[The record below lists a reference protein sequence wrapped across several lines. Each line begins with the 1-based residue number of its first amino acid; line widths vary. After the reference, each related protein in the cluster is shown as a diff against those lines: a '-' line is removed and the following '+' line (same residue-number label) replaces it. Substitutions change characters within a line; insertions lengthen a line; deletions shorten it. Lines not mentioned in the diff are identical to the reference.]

1 MAELFNLL
9 KTSIVENDWYALI
22 FLFSGALVL
31 YLITLKIILPI
42 IYFLIRRSP
51 TDWDDVLI
59 DKKVLSKLVLLPS
72 LIFISQYLY
81 LLSDNQEFI
90 SRVVNSIFVIIIVMI
105 LDRFVIAVNHIYER
119 LTSSRGK
126 SIKGFV
132 QIFEIILYVFAGV
145 TILSILIGRSPWV
158 MLSGLGAMTAVL
170 ILIFQDTILS
180 FVASIRITANKLIEI
195 GDWIEMPQYGADGDV
210 IDIALHNIQIQ
221 NWDKT
226 ITVIPTH
233 KLLGDAFK
241 NWRGMQQSGGRRIMR
256 NINIDL
262 ASLRFCDEDMLMRY
276 EKIGL
281 LKDYLH
287 KKKEEISA
295 YNRERGV
302 DENDFING
310 RHLTNIG
317 TFRAYV
323 EQYLRK
329 HPGINQ
335 NLIIMTRQLEP
346 GPTGLPIQ
354 VYAFTNNTAW
364 TVYEAIQA
372 DIFDHLLAVVPIFDL
387 RVFQNPSG
395 RDITSMRGTIERSFR
410 DTDGVDS

>member
-90 SRVVNSIFVIIIVMI
+90 SRVVNSIFVIIIVMT

>member
-1 MAELFNLL
+1 
-9 KTSIVENDWYALI
+9 
-22 FLFSGALVL
+22 
-31 YLITLKIILPI
+31 
-42 IYFLIRRSP
+42 
-51 TDWDDVLI
+51 
-59 DKKVLSKLVLLPS
+59 
-72 LIFISQYLY
+72 
-81 LLSDNQEFI
+81 
-90 SRVVNSIFVIIIVMI
+90 
-105 LDRFVIAVNHIYER
+105 
-119 LTSSRGK
+119 
-126 SIKGFV
+126 
-132 QIFEIILYVFAGV
+132 
-145 TILSILIGRSPWV
+145 
-158 MLSGLGAMTAVL
+158 MTAVL

>member
-1 MAELFNLL
+1 MRGQFELL
-9 KTSIVENDWYALI
+9 KISIVENDWYALL
-22 FLFSGALVL
+22 FLLIGGLIL

-81 LLSDNQEFI
+81 LLSENQEFI
-90 SRVVNSIFVIIIVMI
+90 SRVVNSIFVLIIVMT
-105 LDRFVIAVNHIYER
+105 LDRFVIAANYIYER
-119 LTSSRGK
+119 LTAARGK

-145 TILSILIGRSPWV
+145 TIISILIGRSPWV

-241 NWRGMQQSGGRRIMR
+241 NWRGMQQAGGRRIMR
-256 NINIDL
+256 NINLDL
-262 ASLRFCDEDMLMRY
+262 ASVRFCDEDMLKRY
-276 EKIGL
+276 EMIGL
-281 LKDYLH
+281 LKDYL
-287 KKKEEISA
+287 KQKKEEISA
-295 YNRERGV
+295 YNRERGI

-346 GPTGLPIQ
+346 GSTGLPIQ

-364 TVYEAIQA
+364 TVYEGIQA
-372 DIFDHLLAVVPIFDL
+372 DIFDHLLAVVPLFDL

-395 RDITSMRGTIERSFR
+395 RDITSIRGAME
-410 DTDGVDS
+410 

>member
-90 SRVVNSIFVIIIVMI
+90 SRVVNSIFVIIVVMT